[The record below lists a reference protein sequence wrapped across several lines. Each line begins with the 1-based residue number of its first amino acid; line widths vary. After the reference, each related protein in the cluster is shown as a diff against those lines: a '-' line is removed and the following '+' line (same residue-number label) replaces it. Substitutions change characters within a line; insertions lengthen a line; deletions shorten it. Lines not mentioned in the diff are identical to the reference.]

1 MTNFKRR
8 DFLKTISAAAIVPAV
23 MPHVEALA
31 KTPAPAGL
39 PDIPTCE
46 SMRSITMT
54 HKFLDLYAWPGLT
67 NQWGCAQAS
76 MDVVAIRSIAFPPYA
91 QGEMNIAPA

>member
-1 MTNFKRR
+1 MVYREDAFEP
-8 DFLKTISAAAIVPAV
+8 LP
-23 MPHVEALA
+23 P
-31 KTPAPAGL
+31 L
-39 PDIPTCE
+39 PDIPTCA

-76 MDVVAIRSIAFPPYA
+76 MDVTAASSPIVPVQNTSSAA
-91 QGEMNIAPA
+91 